1 VPAQREINQNLG
13 PPRCAQSG
21 FFYVSSV
28 PCHQLSS
35 SWVGEIT
42 HSNVWE
48 PTHPVAK
55 VLMIQWAHPPPIM
68 WQCVELFSG
77 SGNVSDY
84 FRRAGKAVASFDKM
98 LGGKA
103 MDVAKV
109 AGFLFGTQVP
119 SVYM

>member
-1 VPAQREINQNLG
+1 M
-13 PPRCAQSG
+13 
-21 FFYVSSV
+21 
-28 PCHQLSS
+28 
-35 SWVGEIT
+35 
-42 HSNVWE
+42 
-48 PTHPVAK
+48 AK

>member
-1 VPAQREINQNLG
+1 MSPVKLELG
-13 PPRCAQSG
+13 RRDYSLQCLGAHTSRGQG
-21 FFYVSSV
+21 VDDSV
-28 PCHQLSS
+28 GASASDH
-35 SWVGEIT
+35 
-42 HSNVWE
+42 
-48 PTHPVAK
+48 VA
-55 VLMIQWAHPPPIM
+55 M
-68 WQCVELFSG
+68 CELFSG